1 MAAYAATVALD
12 QRTAIQMAN
21 NAFKLLSGS
30 VAITNYNSTLAEI
43 TGITKMFAGDAPRV
57 ICDGVTSN
65 GYLAI
70 WVAASKA
77 LKCFYPKKAITP
89 AGTAGNAVT
98 NNAGVLESS
107 GGQDLAVNAQ
117 AFTGTAVPAQA
128 GTEVAN
134 DVNIGTVNFLA
145 FGV

>member
-77 LKCFYPKKAITP
+77 LKCFYPTKAITP
-89 AGTAGNAVT
+89 AGTVAAGVIAVTTGTAGNAVT
-98 NNAGVLESS
+98 NNAGVLES
-107 GGQDLAVNAQ
+107 
-117 AFTGTAVPAQA
+117 
-128 GTEVAN
+128 
-134 DVNIGTVNFLA
+134 
-145 FGV
+145 